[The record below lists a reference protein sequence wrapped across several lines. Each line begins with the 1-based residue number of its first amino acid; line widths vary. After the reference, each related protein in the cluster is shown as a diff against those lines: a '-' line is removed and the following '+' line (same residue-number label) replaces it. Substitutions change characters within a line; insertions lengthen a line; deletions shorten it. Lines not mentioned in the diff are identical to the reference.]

1 MTVPHIAVVGGGILG
16 TLVAREIGARSDA
29 TVTLLDRGTVGS
41 GASLRSAGLHLPA
54 GSSERV
60 RGMAAYSP
68 DYYGTLRREHPGLPV
83 HPVGMTVVAAE
94 SGAGALR
101 ERYLDGTLT
110 RTDSVPWDEV
120 RIPGGSGAWE
130 VEGCH
135 YADVGGVAQ
144 ILAGA
149 LRPRVGVREGV
160 RVTGVDPD
168 DHGAVRLRLGTGETL
183 AADRV
188 VLAPGPWLH
197 DPAFR
202 DLVAPLGIRV
212 KKVVALHVERRP
224 EDDARVVFFQDDD
237 AFLLP
242 LRHRGHWLFS
252 YTCTEW
258 DVDPDALHDGLSAAH
273 LEQAREVLGR
283 YAPGLVADCAAGR
296 VFCDAYSPDRQPRV
310 LALDPAGRIVLAGA
324 ANGSGYRLAPAM
336 AARAAEA
343 AGFPDPG
350 RPTTPTPL
358 RDQSTG
364 SNR

>member
-16 TLVAREIGARSDA
+16 TLAAREIGARSEA

-54 GSSERV
+54 GSSEHV
-60 RGMAAYSP
+60 RGMAAYSQ
-68 DYYGTLRREHPGLPV
+68 DYYGTLCREHPGLPI
-83 HPVGMTVVAAE
+83 HPVGLTVVAAE
-94 SGAGALR
+94 PGAAALA

-120 RIPGGSGAWE
+120 RMPAGYAAWD

-135 YADVGGVAQ
+135 YADVGGLVQ
-144 ILAGA
+144 VLAAA
-149 LRPRVGVREGV
+149 LRPRVDVREGV
-160 RVTGVDPD
+160 RVTAVDLD
-168 DHGAVRLRLGTGETL
+168 GDMVRLRLGTGGTL

-202 DLVAPLGIRV
+202 HLVAPLGIRV

-224 EDDARVVFFQDDD
+224 HDGARAVFFQDDD

-283 YAPGLVADCAAGR
+283 YAPGLAADCAAGR
-296 VFCDAYSPDRQPRV
+296 VFCDAYSPDRRPRV
-310 LALDPAGRIVLAGA
+310 VALDPAGRIVLAGA

-343 AGFPDPG
+343 AGFPGPG
-350 RPTTPTPL
+350 SPTTPIPL
-358 RDQSTG
+358 RNQSTG